1 MKSLDKID
9 RYSELHTRLY
19 ALKESLNLLYKN
31 QSEKSFIKKIEQMI
45 KEIETEMRLI
55 EEDLRS

>member
-31 QSEKSFIKKIEQMI
+31 KSEKSFIKKIEQMI